1 MGKGLGMGLSDA
13 ELRVIVLASF
23 SLALPLHSVRSFL
36 WAFSEV
42 PSKGRPRQWLSSAW
56 AVDPKINWTWA
67 RATISLAPQVS
78 KKKKKKQQTHINLN
92 LFVFN
97 GKDTLCS

>member
-13 ELRVIVLASF
+13 ELRVTVLASF

-42 PSKGRPRQWLSSAW
+42 PSRRPSSAM
-56 AVDPKINWTWA
+56 ALLGLGRGP
-67 RATISLAPQVS
+67 
-78 KKKKKKQQTHINLN
+78 
-92 LFVFN
+92 
-97 GKDTLCS
+97 

>member
-13 ELRVIVLASF
+13 ELRVTVLTSF

-42 PSKGRPRQWLSSAW
+42 SSRRSSSAM
-56 AVDPKINWTWA
+56 ALLGLD
-67 RATISLAPQVS
+67 RGS
-78 KKKKKKQQTHINLN
+78 
-92 LFVFN
+92 
-97 GKDTLCS
+97 